1 MFTRIQ
7 QKQSKQQFYEKFEVA
22 LKVERTFL
30 VLTQG
35 QPDSKR
41 GAPSTS
47 QLKTSQFSRKKGK
60 KWTSSRGSG
69 RGVAS
74 SQGSFRSSAATRG
87 GRSSGSSFPLCPTCQ
102 RRHLGE
108 CRMNITRCFH
118 CGQEGHFI
126 RDCPQLVAT
135 ETSEV
140 HTVAST
146 PGTSGPSQAG
156 RGGSGR
162 GSSSATGRGRGRG
175 AGGRGSTPIGQIQS
189 GIRTQAQVFS
199 VTQQEADASPDV
211 ITGMISVYNHD
222 AYALVDPGATHSFIS
237 VPFTER
243 HQIESQPIDGRMVVS
258 VPNGDT
264 MISERIVPGSRL
276 VIQNKDFPADLI
288 VLSIHDFDIIL
299 GMDWLSKHRATL
311 DCYKKEVRLVRPEEP
326 GVIFR
331 GIRRE
336 IAPSLINAMTASKML
351 RKGCQGYLA
360 FIVDRRQEGT
370 RLEDISIIKE
380 FPDVFPD
387 DISGLPPDREVEF
400 TIDLIPETEP
410 ISIPPYRM
418 APAEMRELKAQL
430 EDLLSKGF
438 IRLSISPWGA
448 PVLFVKKKD
457 GSLRLCIDYRQLN
470 RVTIRNQYPLPRID
484 ELFDQLQGSR
494 VYSKIDLR
502 SGYHQLRVQ
511 ESDVHKT
518 AFRTRYGHYE
528 FLVMPFGL
536 TNAPAA
542 FMDLMNR
549 VFQPYLDRFVIVFID
564 DILVYSGSSEEH
576 SEHLRIVLQTLR
588 ERQLYAKL
596 SKCQFWLDRVAFLGH
611 VISAEGVSVDPQK
624 IEAVVNW
631 KPPKNVSEVRSFL
644 GLAGYYRKFV
654 EGFSKIAAPLTKLT
668 RKDVKYDW
676 VDACQKSFDEL
687 KGRLTSAPVLAL
699 PNGRDGFV
707 VYSDASRQ
715 GLGCVLMQKDRV
727 IAYASRQLKKHEQNY
742 PTHDLELAAVVFAL
756 KIWRHYLYGVPCRIF
771 TDHKSLKYIFTQKE
785 LNLRQRRWLELIK
798 DYDCTIEY
806 HPGKANIVA
815 DALSRRPESSLS
827 HMRSGYLP
835 LLVDLRALGVI
846 LEVEDSGAL
855 LATFHVRP
863 LLVDQ
868 ILAGQSQD
876 PQMIK
881 LKEEI
886 EKGKKAE
893 FQIRDDGMIVK
904 GQRMCVPEYGELKRD
919 IMEEAH
925 SSAYAMHPGSTKM
938 YRTLKEHYWWNGM
951 KKEIANFVSRC
962 LTCQQVKAEHQKPA
976 GKIQLLPIPVWKWEM
991 ITMDFVTGL
1000 PRTQRQHDAIWVIV
1014 DRLTKS
1020 AHFLPINVE
1029 DSLEKLA
1036 QLYVDEIVRLHGVP
1050 VSIVSDRDPRF
1061 TSRFWPSL
1069 QTALGTRLHFST
1081 AFHPQTD
1088 GQSERTIQTLED
1100 MLRACVMEFKGS
1112 WDTHLALMEFAYNNS
1127 YQTSIEMA
1135 PVEALYG
1142 RKCRTPV
1149 CWDEVG
1155 ERRLVGP

>member
-1 MFTRIQ
+1 
-7 QKQSKQQFYEKFEVA
+7 
-22 LKVERTFL
+22 
-30 VLTQG
+30 
-35 QPDSKR
+35 
-41 GAPSTS
+41 
-47 QLKTSQFSRKKGK
+47 
-60 KWTSSRGSG
+60 
-69 RGVAS
+69 
-74 SQGSFRSSAATRG
+74 
-87 GRSSGSSFPLCPTCQ
+87 
-102 RRHLGE
+102 
-108 CRMNITRCFH
+108 
-118 CGQEGHFI
+118 
-126 RDCPQLVAT
+126 
-135 ETSEV
+135 
-140 HTVAST
+140 
-146 PGTSGPSQAG
+146 
-156 RGGSGR
+156 
-162 GSSSATGRGRGRG
+162 
-175 AGGRGSTPIGQIQS
+175 
-189 GIRTQAQVFS
+189 
-199 VTQQEADASPDV
+199 
-211 ITGMISVYNHD
+211 MISVYDHD

-360 FIVDRRQEGT
+360 FVVDRRQEGT
-370 RLEDISIIKE
+370 RLEDIPIIKE

-418 APAEMRELKAQL
+418 APAELRELKAQL

-438 IRLSISPWGA
+438 IRPSISPWGA

-502 SGYHQLRVQ
+502 SGYHQLRVR
-511 ESDVHKT
+511 ESDVPKT

-687 KGRLTSAPVLAL
+687 KGRLTSAPVLVL

-715 GLGCVLMQKDRV
+715 GLGCVLMQNDRV
-727 IAYASRQLKKHEQNY
+727 IAYVSRQLKKHEQNY
-742 PTHDLELAAVVFAL
+742 PTHDLKLAAVVFAL
-756 KIWRHYLYGVPCRIF
+756 KILRHYLYGVPCRIF

-785 LNLRQRRWLELIK
+785 LNLRQRR
-798 DYDCTIEY
+798 
-806 HPGKANIVA
+806 
-815 DALSRRPESSLS
+815 
-827 HMRSGYLP
+827 
-835 LLVDLRALGVI
+835 
-846 LEVEDSGAL
+846 
-855 LATFHVRP
+855 
-863 LLVDQ
+863 
-868 ILAGQSQD
+868 
-876 PQMIK
+876 
-881 LKEEI
+881 
-886 EKGKKAE
+886 
-893 FQIRDDGMIVK
+893 
-904 GQRMCVPEYGELKRD
+904 
-919 IMEEAH
+919 
-925 SSAYAMHPGSTKM
+925 
-938 YRTLKEHYWWNGM
+938 
-951 KKEIANFVSRC
+951 
-962 LTCQQVKAEHQKPA
+962 
-976 GKIQLLPIPVWKWEM
+976 
-991 ITMDFVTGL
+991 
-1000 PRTQRQHDAIWVIV
+1000 
-1014 DRLTKS
+1014 
-1020 AHFLPINVE
+1020 
-1029 DSLEKLA
+1029 
-1036 QLYVDEIVRLHGVP
+1036 
-1050 VSIVSDRDPRF
+1050 
-1061 TSRFWPSL
+1061 
-1069 QTALGTRLHFST
+1069 
-1081 AFHPQTD
+1081 
-1088 GQSERTIQTLED
+1088 
-1100 MLRACVMEFKGS
+1100 
-1112 WDTHLALMEFAYNNS
+1112 
-1127 YQTSIEMA
+1127 
-1135 PVEALYG
+1135 
-1142 RKCRTPV
+1142 
-1149 CWDEVG
+1149 
-1155 ERRLVGP
+1155 

>member
-1 MFTRIQ
+1 
-7 QKQSKQQFYEKFEVA
+7 
-22 LKVERTFL
+22 
-30 VLTQG
+30 
-35 QPDSKR
+35 
-41 GAPSTS
+41 
-47 QLKTSQFSRKKGK
+47 
-60 KWTSSRGSG
+60 
-69 RGVAS
+69 
-74 SQGSFRSSAATRG
+74 
-87 GRSSGSSFPLCPTCQ
+87 
-102 RRHLGE
+102 
-108 CRMNITRCFH
+108 MNITGCFH

-140 HTVAST
+140 RTVAST

-162 GSSSATGRGRGRG
+162 GGSSATGRGRGRG
-175 AGGRGSTPIGQIQS
+175 AGGRGSNPIGQIQS
-189 GIRTQAQVFS
+189 GIRTQAQVFL

-211 ITGMISVYNHD
+211 ITGMISVYDHD

-264 MISERIVPGSRL
+264 MISETIVPGSRL

-326 GVIFR
+326 CVIFR

-360 FIVDRRQEGT
+360 FVVDRRQEGT
-370 RLEDISIIKE
+370 RLEDIPIIKE

-400 TIDLIPETEP
+400 TVDLIPETEP

-418 APAEMRELKAQL
+418 AHAELRELKAQL

-438 IRLSISPWGA
+438 IRPSISPWGA

-511 ESDVHKT
+511 ESDVPKT

-576 SEHLRIVLQTLR
+576 SEPLRIVLQTLR

-611 VISAEGVSVDPQK
+611 VISVEGVSVDPQK

-631 KPPKNVSEVRSFL
+631 KPLKNVSEVRSFL

-806 HPGKANIVA
+806 HPGKANVVA

-827 HMRSGYLP
+827 HMKSGYLP

-904 GQRMCVPEYGELKRD
+904 
-919 IMEEAH
+919 
-925 SSAYAMHPGSTKM
+925 
-938 YRTLKEHYWWNGM
+938 
-951 KKEIANFVSRC
+951 
-962 LTCQQVKAEHQKPA
+962 
-976 GKIQLLPIPVWKWEM
+976 
-991 ITMDFVTGL
+991 
-1000 PRTQRQHDAIWVIV
+1000 
-1014 DRLTKS
+1014 
-1020 AHFLPINVE
+1020 
-1029 DSLEKLA
+1029 
-1036 QLYVDEIVRLHGVP
+1036 
-1050 VSIVSDRDPRF
+1050 
-1061 TSRFWPSL
+1061 
-1069 QTALGTRLHFST
+1069 
-1081 AFHPQTD
+1081 
-1088 GQSERTIQTLED
+1088 
-1100 MLRACVMEFKGS
+1100 
-1112 WDTHLALMEFAYNNS
+1112 
-1127 YQTSIEMA
+1127 
-1135 PVEALYG
+1135 
-1142 RKCRTPV
+1142 
-1149 CWDEVG
+1149 
-1155 ERRLVGP
+1155 

>member
-1 MFTRIQ
+1 
-7 QKQSKQQFYEKFEVA
+7 
-22 LKVERTFL
+22 
-30 VLTQG
+30 
-35 QPDSKR
+35 
-41 GAPSTS
+41 
-47 QLKTSQFSRKKGK
+47 
-60 KWTSSRGSG
+60 
-69 RGVAS
+69 
-74 SQGSFRSSAATRG
+74 
-87 GRSSGSSFPLCPTCQ
+87 
-102 RRHLGE
+102 
-108 CRMNITRCFH
+108 
-118 CGQEGHFI
+118 
-126 RDCPQLVAT
+126 
-135 ETSEV
+135 
-140 HTVAST
+140 
-146 PGTSGPSQAG
+146 
-156 RGGSGR
+156 
-162 GSSSATGRGRGRG
+162 
-175 AGGRGSTPIGQIQS
+175 
-189 GIRTQAQVFS
+189 
-199 VTQQEADASPDV
+199 
-211 ITGMISVYNHD
+211 MISVYDHD
-222 AYALVDPGATHSFIS
+222 AYALVDPGATHSFIL

-264 MISERIVPGSRL
+264 MISERIVSCSRL

-360 FIVDRRQEGT
+360 FVVDRRQEGT
-370 RLEDISIIKE
+370 RLEDIPIIKE
-380 FPDVFPD
+380 FPDVFLD
-387 DISGLPPDREVEF
+387 DISGLPLDREVEF

-410 ISIPPYRM
+410 ISIPPYRT
-418 APAEMRELKAQL
+418 APAELRELKAQL

-438 IRLSISPWGA
+438 IRPSISPWGA

-502 SGYHQLRVQ
+502 SRYHQLRVQ
-511 ESDVHKT
+511 ESDVPKT

-611 VISAEGVSVDPQK
+611 VISVEGVSVDPQK

-687 KGRLTSAPVLAL
+687 KSRLTSAPVLVL

-715 GLGCVLMQKDRV
+715 GLGCVLMQNDRV

-771 TDHKSLKYIFTQKE
+771 TNHKSLKYIFTQKE

-798 DYDCTIEY
+798 DYDCIIDY
-806 HPGKANIVA
+806 HPGKANVVA

-904 GQRMCVPEYGELKRD
+904 G
-919 IMEEAH
+919 
-925 SSAYAMHPGSTKM
+925 
-938 YRTLKEHYWWNGM
+938 
-951 KKEIANFVSRC
+951 
-962 LTCQQVKAEHQKPA
+962 
-976 GKIQLLPIPVWKWEM
+976 
-991 ITMDFVTGL
+991 
-1000 PRTQRQHDAIWVIV
+1000 
-1014 DRLTKS
+1014 
-1020 AHFLPINVE
+1020 
-1029 DSLEKLA
+1029 
-1036 QLYVDEIVRLHGVP
+1036 
-1050 VSIVSDRDPRF
+1050 
-1061 TSRFWPSL
+1061 
-1069 QTALGTRLHFST
+1069 
-1081 AFHPQTD
+1081 
-1088 GQSERTIQTLED
+1088 
-1100 MLRACVMEFKGS
+1100 
-1112 WDTHLALMEFAYNNS
+1112 
-1127 YQTSIEMA
+1127 
-1135 PVEALYG
+1135 
-1142 RKCRTPV
+1142 
-1149 CWDEVG
+1149 
-1155 ERRLVGP
+1155 